1 MFQTANQITIVFGLG
16 CSNSS
21 QPELKRLN
29 AQTVYGH
36 KAYVAAY
43 YLVCL
48 YSAIHV
54 SSISGLV
61 LFGKIL
67 YTLQQWVFLPPRLI
81 GGLAFNFTII
91 QFSKSIFL
99 LSYTNLQYLFVSVP
113 LSITN
118 LSVSTSPLNEH
129 WHGF

>member
-1 MFQTANQITIVFGLG
+1 MFQTTNQITIVFGLG

-67 YTLQQWVFLPPRLI
+67 YTLQQWVFFTPQIDR
-81 GGLAFNFTII
+81 GGW
-91 QFSKSIFL
+91 
-99 LSYTNLQYLFVSVP
+99 
-113 LSITN
+113 LSILPSSNFRKVFFCCLTLIYSIY
-118 LSVSTSPLNEH
+118 LSVYLCR
-129 WHGF
+129 